1 MIQDKNNFGKK
12 LEEEAL
18 KGAAAETVQ
27 RYGSA
32 AKQHYIAYSG
42 MDNET
47 GQKLAKGLK
56 GISKSKINPEYR
68 SQNIKAQA
76 GFSAEVKSVARKN
89 AENIIGGKG
98 NKFTRT
104 DDIGRVN
111 DTLTDLVELASDGTE
126 ITGTASQMKFVG
138 SSPKALLERL
148 NSKEYQ
154 KYIDAGVFLDIA
166 DDDYEALLGT
176 NGNPGIIDEKIK
188 SLRNQADR
196 AKLIGKDQVAGQKEA
211 QIEKYEYIRKK
222 LRKSGLTRDEAVQA
236 RLHPMWSA
244 AKDVTKLANEAAV
257 GQAKVGAGI
266 TGSLSLVRNV
276 VACIK
281 GDKTPEEAAL
291 SVAEDTGR
299 GAAVSYVSA
308 FSGTVIKGAMQ
319 NAKSGYLQSLSKTN
333 LATTLVT
340 TTVDVGKTLRRYFD
354 GEITGVQ
361 CIEELGQQG
370 TGEIGAAMFSAMG
383 ASVAASIA
391 PVGAEVAELAAYGAV
406 GGVIGATL
414 GYTAAIACYQEL
426 ATALKEAELARKERI
441 RIEKECAE
449 AVALIRQYR
458 QEMNDM
464 VSEYLS
470 DHIQTFNQGFLEMD
484 KAIAERDV
492 EGFIRGN
499 ASIQELLG
507 KEVQFRTQEEF
518 DALMASDIAFRF

>member
-1 MIQDKNNFGKK
+1 MTFDENKLGKK
-12 LEEEAL
+12 LEEEVL

-32 AKQHYIAYSG
+32 AKQHYVAYSG

-56 GISKSKINPEYR
+56 EISKSKINPEYR

-126 ITGTASQMKFVG
+126 ITGMASQMKFVG

-166 DDDYEALLGT
+166 DDDYEALLGK
-176 NGNPGIIDEKIK
+176 NGSPGIIDEKIK
-188 SLRNQADR
+188 TLREQADR
-196 AKLIGKDQVAGQKEA
+196 AKQIGKEQVAGQKEA
-211 QIEKYEYIRKK
+211 QIEKYEDIRKK
-222 LRKSGLTRDEAVQA
+222 LRKSGLTRDEAIQT
-236 RLHPMWSA
+236 RLHPMWST
-244 AKDVTKLANEAAV
+244 AKDVTKIANEAAV

-281 GDKTPEEAAL
+281 GDKTPEEAAF

-299 GAAVSYVSA
+299 GAATSYIST

-333 LATTLVT
+333 LATALVT
-340 TTVDVGKTLRRYFD
+340 ATVDVGKTLHRYFD

-370 TGEIGAAMFSAMG
+370 TGEIGAAMFSTMG
-383 ASVAASIA
+383 ASVAVSMA
-391 PVGAEVAELAAYGAV
+391 PVGAKVAAYGVV

-464 VSEYLS
+464 VSTYLS

-492 EGFIRGN
+492 DGFIRGN
-499 ASIQELLG
+499 AGIQELLG

-518 DALMASDIAFRF
+518 DALMASDTALKL